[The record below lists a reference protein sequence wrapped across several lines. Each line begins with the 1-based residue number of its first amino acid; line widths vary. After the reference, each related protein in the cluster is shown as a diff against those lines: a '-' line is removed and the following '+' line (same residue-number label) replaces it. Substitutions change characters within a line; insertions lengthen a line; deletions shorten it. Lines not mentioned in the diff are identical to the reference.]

1 MRSHSRR
8 RAAGISIGVPLLA
21 LCAFLF
27 RDAIADFAASDRFPS
42 CRFFQLTGYLCPACG
57 NTRAALELLHGHLLR
72 SLGYNPMIVVFGLML
87 LCLYGEAV
95 CLALGKPRQFLPKRA
110 APLITVVCAVLLF
123 DILRNF
129 FPALTLCI

>member
-42 CRFFQLTGYLCPACG
+42 CRFFQLTGCLCPACG
-57 NTRAALELLHGHLLR
+57 NTRAVLELLHGHLLR

-95 CLALGKPRQFLPKRA
+95 CLALGKPRQLLP
-110 APLITVVCAVLLF
+110 
-123 DILRNF
+123 
-129 FPALTLCI
+129 

>member
-42 CRFFQLTGYLCPACG
+42 CRFFQLTGCLCPACG
-57 NTRAALELLHGHLLR
+57 NTW
-72 SLGYNPMIVVFGLML
+72 V
-87 LCLYGEAV
+87 LCWNCSMVICCVRWGTT
-95 CLALGKPRQFLPKRA
+95 P
-110 APLITVVCAVLLF
+110 
-123 DILRNF
+123 
-129 FPALTLCI
+129 